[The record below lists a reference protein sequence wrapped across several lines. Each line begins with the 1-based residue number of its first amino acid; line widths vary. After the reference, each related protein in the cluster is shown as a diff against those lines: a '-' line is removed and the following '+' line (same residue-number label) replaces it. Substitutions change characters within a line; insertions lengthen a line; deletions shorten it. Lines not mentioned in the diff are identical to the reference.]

1 MRLICAAGFDMFDLP
16 DEVGLR
22 LGLSSRQKAVM
33 SGKDWA
39 MYLSSAGKWVGLTS
53 SAERAQF
60 FDAFK
65 YSNLFVPG
73 TQGVTVGAAFITVA
87 PAMPLLKGNEL
98 GWFKKINPALPAADN
113 LIRICGSER
122 EEIKRD
128 SCGIFIQKW
137 DDVWVDREELGVP
150 AAALR
155 EMMRLPVIGNQSMY
169 LVVPPTGK

>member
-1 MRLICAAGFDMFDLP
+1 MRLLCMTGIDRFEVP
-16 DEVGLR
+16 DDVGIR
-22 LGLSSRQKAVM
+22 LGLSSRQKAVV

-53 SAERAQF
+53 SPERAKF
-60 FDAFK
+60 FDSYK
-65 YSNLFVPG
+65 YSNLFIPG
-73 TQGVTVGAAFITVA
+73 TKGFVLEKTFLTVS
-87 PAMPLLKGNEL
+87 PYMPLLKGDEL
-98 GWFKKINPALPAADN
+98 FWFKKINPALPAADN

-137 DDVWVDREELGVP
+137 DDVWVDREELSVP